1 MNLDVLVLGA
11 GPAGSVLAHRLAS
24 KGFQVAVVE
33 SQRFPRYTIGET
45 LTPWCRIPA

>member
-33 SQRFPRYTIGET
+33 SQSFSPLYDRRDAH
-45 LTPWCRIPA
+45 PWS